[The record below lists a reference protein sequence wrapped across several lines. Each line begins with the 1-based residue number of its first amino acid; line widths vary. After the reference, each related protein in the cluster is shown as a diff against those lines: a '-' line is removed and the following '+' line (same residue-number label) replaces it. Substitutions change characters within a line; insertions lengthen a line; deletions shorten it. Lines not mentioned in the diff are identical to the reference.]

1 VKIEIV
7 KLIALLATEYPNMP
21 AFSDDRIEMWIEQ
34 LSVFPPGSVMQ
45 AGKNHMRTSRFAPQL
60 AEIVAAC
67 QAQAGGGWLGADEA
81 WAMMPKSEA
90 QSAMMTNELSQA
102 MAAASPLLEEGE
114 QNAARMAFRATY
126 SRLVEQAKIEGRA
139 PRYFLSQGTDFN
151 GRIEV
156 LATAVRAKQIG
167 LDAAISLLPSAA
179 NELTSAAGAPNRAL
193 LSGPSAAGMAKVKQ
207 LMSSLKQGGNH
218 EPQA

>member
-1 VKIEIV
+1 MKTEIV

-34 LSVFPPGSVMQ
+34 LSVFPPGSVLM

-60 AEIVAAC
+60 AEIVSAC
-67 QAQAGGGWLGADEA
+67 QVQAGGGWLSADEA
-81 WAMMPKSEA
+81 WAMMPKSEVE
-90 QSAMMTNELSQA
+90 SAMMTNELSQA
-102 MAAASPLLEEGE
+102 MAAASLLLEEGE
-114 QNAARMAFRATY
+114 QNAARMAFRAAY

-139 PRYFLSQGTDFN
+139 PRYFLSQGSDAH

-156 LATAVRAKQIG
+156 LAAAVRAKQIG

-179 NELTSAAGAPNRAL
+179 AELASAAGKPHQAL
-193 LSGPSAAGMAKVKQ
+193 LSGPSSAGMAKVKQ
-207 LMSSLKQGGNH
+207 LMSSLKQGDSHG
-218 EPQA
+218 A